1 MRWSSNF
8 FFLQKWF
15 RLHKKHQNAK
25 QLTLNFLEVFVREKL
40 LPLLFSVCSFSFC
53 WLVLV
58 WFTFLYVQNFFVKKI
73 NWLEI
78 VLIIS
83 LTILLTC
90 TPINSPIENLFVH
103 ISFYLWSSVSI
114 FSYLWS
120 TVWIYGLMKISKRM
134 NTII

>member
-15 RLHKKHQNAK
+15 CLHKKHQNAK

-78 VLIIS
+78 VLITS

>member
-78 VLIIS
+78 VLITS

-103 ISFYLWSSVSI
+103 ISFYLWSYVSI

>member
-8 FFLQKWF
+8 FFFTKRF

-25 QLTLNFLEVFVREKL
+25 QMTLNLLEVFVREKL
-40 LPLLFSVCSFSFC
+40 LPLCFSVCSFSFC

-78 VLIIS
+78 FLITS

-90 TPINSPIENLFVH
+90 TPINPHIENLFVH
-103 ISFYLWSSVSI
+103 IYFYLWSSVSI

-120 TVWIYGLMKISKRM
+120 SVWIYGLMKISKRM